1 MKYLFD
7 ADAFFETARR
17 RGNAKVKR
25 WAAGLLPAQIF
36 LCPILVAEY
45 VRGVQL
51 LPPGPARIEELR
63 FLIRALKVFQWAVL
77 DTRTAS
83 RFATARNS
91 LPKGVTVPDNDTWKA
106 ALAMRHGLTL
116 ATHNLRHFQ
125 HFPIRIFDPFR

>member
-7 ADAFFETARR
+7 SDAFFESARR
-17 RGNAKVKR
+17 RGNPKVKR
-25 WAAGLLPAQIF
+25 WVATLVPAQVY

-51 LPPGPARIEELR
+51 LPPGPDRVRELR
-63 FLIRALKVFQWAVL
+63 FLLRALRTFEWAVL
-77 DTRTAS
+77 DVRAVS
-83 RFATARNS
+83 RFATARNH

-116 ATHNLRHFQ
+116 VTGNGRHFQ
-125 HFPIRIFDPFR
+125 HFPVQILNPF